1 VPAGT
6 RLGHLLDPFTMS
18 VVETFEAP
26 FPETAVLLLRPTL
39 ARVEGGAMTYVVAP
53 VLDPSETWDT

>member
-1 VPAGT
+1 M
-6 RLGHLLDPFTMS
+6 D

-26 FPETAVLLLRPTL
+26 FPETAILLLRPTL

-53 VLDPSETWDT
+53 VLDQSETWET